1 MTGQSAISND
11 SAIRL
16 ENVSVTF
23 DNRTVL
29 HDLNLSLDEKR
40 IAIIGANGSGKST
53 FVRLLNGLVLPTT
66 GNVTVNGFDTR
77 KEGKALRR
85 KIGFVFQNPD
95 NQIIMPTVEED
106 LAFGMKNL
114 KLDAKEIEQRIETT
128 LRRYD
133 LLGLR
138 KQAAHFLSGG
148 QKQLLAICGILVM
161 EPDTIILDEPTTQL
175 DLRNKRKIIEVISNL
190 PQRIIMTSHDLPL
203 LEDFERVLVFNEG
216 RIVCDTSPSEAII
229 FYEKLLA

>member
-1 MTGQSAISND
+1 MTGQITISND
-11 SAIRL
+11 TAIRL

-53 FVRLLNGLVLPTT
+53 FVRLLNGLVLPTA
-66 GNVTVNGFDTR
+66 GNVIVNGFDTR
-77 KEGKALRR
+77 KEGKALKR
-85 KIGFVFQNPD
+85 KVGFVFQNPD

-128 LRRYD
+128 LQRYD

-175 DLRNKRKIIEVISNL
+175 DLRNKRKIIEIISNL
-190 PQRIIMTSHDLPL
+190 PQRIIMTSHDLAL

-216 RIVCDTSPSEAII
+216 RVVCDASPSEAII

>member
-1 MTGQSAISND
+1 MTGQITISND
-11 SAIRL
+11 TAIRL

-29 HDLNLSLDEKR
+29 YNLNLSLDEKR

-53 FVRLLNGLVLPTT
+53 FVRLLNGLVLPTA
-66 GNVTVNGFDTR
+66 GNVIVNGFDTR

-85 KIGFVFQNPD
+85 KVGFVFQNPD

-128 LRRYD
+128 LQRYD

-175 DLRNKRKIIEVISNL
+175 DLRNKRKIIEIISNL
-190 PQRIIMTSHDLPL
+190 PQRIIMTSHDLAL

-216 RIVCDTSPSEAII
+216 RVVCDASPSEAII